1 MAVKANARTKKSGS
15 NDFASI
21 TSKEKPIHAF
31 KSLVQTT
38 YGRIFHLQRTIG
50 KQATRRLFA
59 SRLVEGENPFF
70 HSHYD
75 VQRTLSVA
83 PARFT
88 PQIPVQLNQ
97 FKQTIESELSL
108 VTGLQVRF
116 SGNSLTMASGQA
128 ASQTA
133 ARILRMAIN
142 SQGNLFIDPTTG
154 RAGHSQGHG
163 LSLNVSPQQ
172 PQRRLKAMRQ
182 GIIIIHELA
191 HEFATQLR
199 PANYDQRMQR
209 LEARMQ
215 QIASSGRSYA
225 GQFTTVEIGQVR
237 QYRRG
242 NVQAD
247 ENIPVGLLNQVR
259 RELGMGIERVQ
270 YQVDLEYPPP
280 PSGAQGTARLTAYTM
295 FRVNSNPAIY
305 LYQKMVTN
313 CELFWSRTDFVQ
325 EFLRTGRPPVP
336 TASQMQT
343 VRTLAP
349 QLRQRL
355 IL

>member
-1 MAVKANARTKKSGS
+1 MAVKANARTKKPS
-15 NDFASI
+15 
-21 TSKEKPIHAF
+21 SKYFTTISSKKKQIHTF
-31 KSLVQTT
+31 KSLVQTPHD
-38 YGRIFHLQRTIG
+38 RIAHLQRTIG
-50 KQATRRLFA
+50 NQATRRLHA
-59 SRLVEGENPFF
+59 SRLVEGENPFS
-70 HSHYD
+70 HSHND

-88 PQIPVQLNQ
+88 SQIPVQLNQ

-108 VTGLQVRF
+108 VIGLQVRF
-116 SGNSLTMASGQA
+116 SGNSLTMASGQP

-133 ARILRMAIN
+133 ARILSMAIN
-142 SQGNLFIDPTTG
+142 SRRNLYIDPTTG
-154 RAGHSQGHG
+154 RAGHSPGHG

-191 HEFATQLR
+191 HEFAAQLR
-199 PANYDQRMQR
+199 HANYDLRMQR

-215 QIASSGRSYA
+215 QIASRGGSYA
-225 GQFTTVEIGQVR
+225 GQLTTVEAGQIR

-247 ENIPVGLLNQVR
+247 ENIPVGLVNQVR

-295 FRVNSNPAIY
+295 FRVNSNPVIY

-313 CELFWSRTDFVQ
+313 GELFWSHIDFVQ
-325 EFLRTGRPPVP
+325 QFLRSGSPPVP
-336 TASQMQT
+336 TASQMQPIS
-343 VRTLAP
+343 TLAP